1 MFLLWFDDTKKK
13 PAEEKILEGVQRYVE
28 RFGETPNV
36 CLVNPSEAVQ
46 AQGIVVRPTA
56 YVRPNNYWI
65 GVETV
70 SAANK
75 PAGTGTRKRAK
86 KAA

>member
-1 MFLLWFDDTKKK
+1 MFLLWYDDTKKK
-13 PAEEKILEGVQRYVE
+13 PAEEKILEGVRRYIE

-36 CLVNPSEAVQ
+36 CLVNPAEATTARGLV
-46 AQGIVVRPTA
+46 IRPTA

-65 GVETV
+65 GVDDTP
-70 SAANK
+70 AAK
-75 PAGTGTRKRAK
+75 PARKPARR